1 MNVTQAVLARRS
13 TRDFLPDPVPHELV
27 REVLELSARAPSGG
41 NLQPWH
47 LDVVA
52 GTALNDLRR
61 HVRALL
67 ADVSSAQYPV
77 YPPNLGEPYRTYR
90 YQVGEALYGR
100 LGIGREDKAGRR
112 AWFAHNY
119 EGFGAPLMVF
129 FSIDRNMGALQW
141 GDLGLYLQTA
151 MLLFQERGFA
161 TCPQAAW
168 ATIGRSLEGWLH
180 LPTHRMLAIG
190 LAVGRAR
197 SDSPVNQ
204 LETERAP
211 LDHFAR
217 FHGR

>member
-13 TRDFLPDPVPHELV
+13 TRDFLP
-27 REVLELSARAPSGG
+27 
-41 NLQPWH
+41 
-47 LDVVA
+47 
-52 GTALNDLRR
+52 
-61 HVRALL
+61 
-67 ADVSSAQYPV
+67 
-77 YPPNLGEPYRTYR
+77 EPYRTYR

-100 LGIGREDKAGRR
+100 LGIGREDRR

-180 LPTHRMLAIG
+180 LPTHRMLALG

-217 FHGR
+217 FHAR

>member
-13 TRDFLPDPVPHELV
+13 TRDFLPDPVPRELV
-27 REVLELSARAPSGG
+27 REVLQLSARAPSGG

-52 GTALNDLRR
+52 GAAWEDLRR
-61 HVRALL
+61 RVRALP
-67 ADVSSAQYPV
+67 ADEARVHYPV
-77 YPPNLGEPYRTYR
+77 YPSKLGEPYRTYR
-90 YQVGEALYGR
+90 YRVGEALYAR
-100 LGIGREDKAGRR
+100 LGIGREDKAARR
-112 AWFAHNY
+112 AWFARNY
-119 EGFGAPLMVF
+119 QGFGAPLMVF
-129 FSIDRNMGALQW
+129 FSIDRDMGALQW

-168 ATIGRSLEGWLH
+168 ASIGRYLEEWLH
-180 LPTHRMLAIG
+180 LPTERMLAFG

-211 LDHFAR
+211 LDDFVR
-217 FHGR
+217 FHEP

>member
-13 TRDFLPDPVPHELV
+13 TRDFLPDPVPPELV
-27 REVLELSARAPSGG
+27 REVLELSSRAPSAG

-52 GTALNDLRR
+52 GAKLDDLRL
-61 HVRALL
+61 HVRALPPV
-67 ADVSSAQYPV
+67 AAGAQYPV
-77 YPPNLGEPYRTYR
+77 YPSNLGEPYRTYCYR
-90 YQVGEALYGR
+90 VGEALYGR
-100 LGIGREDKAGRR
+100 LGIGREDKVGRR
-112 AWFAHNY
+112 AWFARNY

-168 ATIGRSLEGWLH
+168 ATIGGALEGWLH
-180 LPTHRMLAIG
+180 LPAHRMLAYG

-197 SDSPVNQ
+197 PDSPVNH

-217 FHGR
+217 FHGP

>member
-1 MNVTQAVLARRS
+1 MNVTQAVLARRA
-13 TRDFLPDPVPHELV
+13 TRDFLADPVPHELV
-27 REVLELSARAPSGG
+27 REVLELSARAPSAG

-52 GTALNDLRR
+52 GAALDDLRR
-61 HVRALL
+61 HVGALP
-67 ADVSSAQYPV
+67 AEAAGSQYPV

-90 YQVGEALYGR
+90 YEVGEALYGR

-112 AWFAHNY
+112 AWLARNF

-129 FSIDRNMGALQW
+129 FSIDRDMGVLQW

-168 ATIGRSLEGWLH
+168 ATIGRTLEEWLH
-180 LPTHRMLAIG
+180 LPTHRMLAYG

-197 SDSPVNQ
+197 SGSPVNQ
-204 LETERAP
+204 LNTERAP
-211 LDHFAR
+211 LDRFAR
-217 FHGR
+217 FHGP